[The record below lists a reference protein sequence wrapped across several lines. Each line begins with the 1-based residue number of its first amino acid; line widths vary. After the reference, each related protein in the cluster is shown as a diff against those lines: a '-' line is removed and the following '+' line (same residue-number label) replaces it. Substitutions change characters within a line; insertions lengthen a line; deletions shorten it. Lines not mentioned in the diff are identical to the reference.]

1 MPTAPAKRP
10 YCNPEKYSAECI
22 AGVAWAAGF
31 GRDRPTLERA
41 VAIALAESSGR
52 VKVVNSIGCCVGLFQ
67 INVKAHTQYKTAQM
81 QDPQQN
87 ANAAW
92 AISNE
97 GRNWKPW
104 EAFTNGSYLMYI
116 PTAKAG
122 VTALLKRN
130 PGLGIPDKPGS
141 WNPFDNDPNTD
152 NPLPDT
158 LEGGVETATEIAQF
172 PAKVLAWISDRN
184 NIFRI
189 VKVGM
194 GVALAIVGVSIIAR
208 PYAAQV
214 VNTTGKVVG
223 AGKIVGKAVKK

>member
-1 MPTAPAKRP
+1 MPAAPAKTP
-10 YCNPEKYSAECI
+10 YCNPDKFSAECI

-41 VAIALAESSGR
+41 VAVALAESSGR
-52 VKVVNSIGCCVGLFQ
+52 TKVVNSIGCCVGLFQ

-92 AISNE
+92 SISNE

-104 EAFTNGSYLMYI
+104 EAFTTGAYLIYI
-116 PTAKAG
+116 PAAKAG
-122 VTALLKRN
+122 VSKLLSRN
-130 PGLGIPDKPGS
+130 PGLSIPTKPGS
-141 WNPFDNDPNTD
+141 LNPFDNDPNTD
-152 NPLPDT
+152 NPLPDS
-158 LEGGVETATEIAQF
+158 LEGGVETVTELAQF

-184 NIFRI
+184 NIFRV
-189 VKVGM
+189 VKVSM

-208 PYAAQV
+208 PYTTQV
-214 VNTTGKVVG
+214 VNTAGKVVG
-223 AGKIVGKAVKK
+223 AGKVLKK